1 MTAPMLRSLV
11 RLSRLARV
19 RERFRSCVVSRSKA
33 KRRISVAQRTPLSRN
48 GSRRLFTATA
58 SKTHYLNVKPR
69 PQRGGI
75 RL

>member
-1 MTAPMLRSLV
+1 M
-11 RLSRLARV
+11 AR
-19 RERFRSCVVSRSKA
+19 RSK
-33 KRRISVAQRTPLSRN
+33 LSYN
-48 GSRRLFTATA
+48 GSKRLFTATA